1 MDFVLLV
8 LDPLLES
15 MLVAVR
21 VRQVNCRTQPRRC
34 SWNKLLF
41 VLLFHILH
49 CFTIFYYGCCVVSKK
64 KRGESLTWLSFAPNT
79 FSFSELWFD
88 SSCCGAS
95 KPVRWSRS
103 LDMSLALSSVTSVFG
118 AQSYDANDRTDLN
131 IQKCK
136 TETCEDPA
144 FSVPEFLAEPSQR
157 HCAFPN
163 EPSEGASCKSSELGT
178 CWYPDCMSGLKHTSH
193 WYPPRCSHAWCSLP
207 RHGTWSKN
215 KRNITLDL
223 WGGETFFL
231 GCPNMSQ
238 RCVSNMCVCA
248 LVHRLSTPL

>member
-21 VRQVNCRTQPRRC
+21 VWQVNCKTQPCRC

-49 CFTIFYYGCCVVSKK
+49 CFTIFYYGRCVVAQK

-103 LDMSLALSSVTSVFG
+103 LEVSLALSSVTSVFG
-118 AQSYDANDRTDLN
+118 
-131 IQKCK
+131 
-136 TETCEDPA
+136 
-144 FSVPEFLAEPSQR
+144 
-157 HCAFPN
+157 
-163 EPSEGASCKSSELGT
+163 GAIL
-178 CWYPDCMSGLKHTSH
+178 
-193 WYPPRCSHAWCSLP
+193 R
-207 RHGTWSKN
+207 R
-215 KRNITLDL
+215 KR
-223 WGGETFFL
+223 
-231 GCPNMSQ
+231 S
-238 RCVSNMCVCA
+238 
-248 LVHRLSTPL
+248 HRLDHTKMQNRNLRGSGVFCPWVSCWTFSEALCISERAKRGARAAKVLSSAHVGIPIVCLDWNTHRIDILHAAAMPGVRFPGTAHGVKINEISP